1 MTPTDDEALAV
12 AVENLHD
19 TWAVWNHC
27 FYESSS
33 HEAFEAYRQT
43 AVDVFGFAYNELF
56 AGVVLGL
63 ARLSNPLEVCGRENL
78 TLERVFE
85 GADFTGHEDWKQA
98 AGNAMSQALEILRS
112 EDFVKVRN
120 KRLAHQ
126 DRAVAIGAEQPPEI
140 EIDLIRTAVQCAVK
154 FCDRINGVRH
164 EPSRPAYDTGPFSQ
178 GCARRDQE
186 IRQQAKQL
194 VERLRN

>member
-1 MTPTDDEALAV
+1 MTSTDDKALAV

-33 HEAFEAYRQT
+33 DEAFEAYRQT

-63 ARLSNPLEVCGRENL
+63 ARLADPLEVCGRENL

-85 GADFTGHEDWKQA
+85 GTDFTGHEDWKRA
-98 AGNAMSQALEILRS
+98 TRKAMNEALVILRNDQFR
-112 EDFVKVRN
+112 ELRN

-126 DRAVAIGAEQPPEI
+126 DRAVAIGAEPPPKI
-140 EIDLIRTAVQCAVK
+140 DIDLIRTAVECVVK
-154 FCDRINGVRH
+154 FCD
-164 EPSRPAYDTGPFSQ
+164 
-178 GCARRDQE
+178 
-186 IRQQAKQL
+186 
-194 VERLRN
+194 